1 MSLLLHLSSNAMWRV
16 DWHCWQKSVPAL
28 LSQMALC
35 PFTGHSE
42 HQASKRTKAKVPK
55 LLCLTYYLAY
65 PSALILTFILGL
77 NY

>member
-1 MSLLLHLSSNAMWRV
+1 MSLLLHLSSNAMWCV
-16 DWHCWQKSVPAL
+16 DWQCWQKSIPAL

-55 LLCLTYYLAY
+55 LLSLTYYLPY

>member
-1 MSLLLHLSSNAMWRV
+1 
-16 DWHCWQKSVPAL
+16 
-28 LSQMALC
+28 MALC